1 MKGADI
7 VNQLRSLLPVYTS
20 DFTDELSIS
29 SLARNGST
37 ITAITDEVHGLS
49 DNDNVTIAGA
59 KESIT
64 ITSLTRAG
72 NVITA
77 TCATNHKLPSPDKL
91 LTPFFIEVANASPSD
106 YNGTFQLTGTP
117 SYKIF
122 QFKIITTPASPAIN
136 AGNLLL
142 PDFSFFN
149 GIKIVTIVNS
159 LTFTYDLLN
168 DNLQSPAAGTIKL
181 HKNIRIDWAA
191 DFEIVFQDYTPN
203 EARVAQNWIYV
214 VVNPRETFKKD
225 TTTTDITSVQIAN
238 SEFRYETTQTF
249 SIFTFVPSADS
260 RLGGIASDK
269 AREYLKPLLK
279 TIGNYLLPS
288 SLSECKFNPV
298 TFQGD
303 EPETFTGATYVHR
316 FDFVVRGEIRNEDVI
331 DPFQV
336 VSLEKLDAD
345 FDKDLEIV
353 IDFGD

>member
-29 SLARNGST
+29 SLTRSGST
-37 ITAITDEVHGLS
+37 VTAVTNKVHNLS

-64 ITSLTRAG
+64 ITSLTRSG
-72 NVITA
+72 NTVTA
-77 TCATNHKLPSPDKL
+77 TCATNHKLPPPEKL
-91 LTPFFIEVANASPSD
+91 QTPLFIEIANASPSD
-106 YNGTFQLTGTP
+106 YNGKFKLTATP

-122 QFKIITTPASPAIN
+122 QFKITTTPASPAGN
-136 AGNLLL
+136 SGNLLL
-142 PDFSFFN
+142 ADFSFYN
-149 GIKIVTIVNS
+149 GIKQVTIIDNV
-159 LTFTYDLLN
+159 TFTYELLN
-168 DNLQSPAAGTIKL
+168 ANLQSPAAGTIKL

-249 SIFTFVPSADS
+249 SIYTFVPSADS

-288 SLSECKFNPV
+288 NLSECKFNPV

-336 VSLEKLDAD
+336 VPLEKSDTD
-345 FDKDLEIV
+345 INKDLKVV